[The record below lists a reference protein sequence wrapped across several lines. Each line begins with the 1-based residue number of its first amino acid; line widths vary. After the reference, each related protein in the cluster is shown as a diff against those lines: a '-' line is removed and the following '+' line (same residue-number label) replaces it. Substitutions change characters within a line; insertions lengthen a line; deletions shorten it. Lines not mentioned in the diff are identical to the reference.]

1 MKQVSAYD
9 AEVQP
14 AARDE
19 GIVEDVVAARRRAE
33 RWKLI
38 GLRFAGIIAIIAI
51 WQIVSGTL
59 VDPFWVS
66 RPSDILARLQRWTS
80 PPNYTLFTN
89 LGVTFLEM
97 VVGFVGGSIAGIA
110 LGLLL
115 GLNRFISKLLDP
127 FLIGFYS
134 VPRIALAPLFILW
147 FGIGLAPKMI
157 LAGVVVFFLVFMNT
171 FAGVRDVDRELIDVV
186 RVMGARRDQI
196 LRLVVLPSALA
207 WVFAGLKMSV
217 PYALIGAVVAEL
229 VAAKAGIG
237 FLLSLASGQFDTTG
251 VFTALIVLTLVG
263 VLINELVNR
272 AEGFLLRWRVV
283 NR

>member
-1 MKQVSAYD
+1 MKQITAYD
-9 AEVQP
+9 AEIQP
-14 AARDE
+14 ASRDE

-38 GLRFAGIIAIIAI
+38 GLRIVGLIAIIAL
-51 WQIVSGTL
+51 WQIISGTL

-66 RPSDILARLQRWTS
+66 RPSLILERLQRWIAS
-80 PPNYTLFTN
+80 GTLVNN
-89 LGVTFLEM
+89 LSVTLLEM
-97 VVGFVGGSIAGIA
+97 VVGFIVGAIAGIL
-110 LGLLL
+110 LGLIL
-115 GLNRFISKLLDP
+115 GLNRFVSKLLDP

-147 FGIGLAPKMI
+147 FGIGLTPKII
-157 LAGVVVFFLVFMNT
+157 LSGVVVFFLVFMNT
-171 FAGVRDVDRELIDVV
+171 FAGVRDVDRELLDVV
-186 RVMGARRDQI
+186 RVLGARRDQI
-196 LRLVVLPSALA
+196 LRMVVLPSAMA
-207 WVFAGLKMSV
+207 WVFAGLKISV

-251 VFTALIVLTLVG
+251 VFTALIVLTIVG
-263 VLINELVNR
+263 VLINEVVNR

-283 NR
+283 HR

>member
-1 MKQVSAYD
+1 MKQVTAYEAD
-9 AEVQP
+9 VQP
-14 AARDE
+14 ASRDE

-38 GLRFAGIIAIIAI
+38 GLRIVGLIAIIAL
-51 WQIVSGTL
+51 WQIISGTL

-66 RPSDILARLQRWTS
+66 RPSLILERLQRWIAS
-80 PPNYTLFTN
+80 GTLVNN
-89 LGVTFLEM
+89 LSVTLLEM
-97 VVGFVGGSIAGIA
+97 VVGFIVGAIAGIL
-110 LGLLL
+110 LGLIL
-115 GLNRFISKLLDP
+115 GLNRFVSKLLDP

-147 FGIGLAPKMI
+147 FGIGLTPKII
-157 LAGVVVFFLVFMNT
+157 LSGVVVFFLVFMNT
-171 FAGVRDVDRELIDVV
+171 FAGVRDVDRELLDVV
-186 RVMGARRDQI
+186 RVLGARRDQI
-196 LRLVVLPSALA
+196 LRMVVLPSAMA
-207 WVFAGLKMSV
+207 WVFAGLKISV

-251 VFTALIVLTLVG
+251 VFTALIVLTIVG
-263 VLINELVNR
+263 VLINEVVNR

-283 NR
+283 HR